1 MYVIIKNIANKET
14 RKILPVILLNGK
26 DEIWEFDT
34 EEDAEKYR
42 ELFEKNSD
50 SGYKY
55 VVKKI

>member
-1 MYVIIKNIANKET
+1 MTNKENG
-14 RKILPVILLNGK
+14 KILPVILLNGK
-26 DEIWEFDT
+26 DEIWEFET
-34 EEDAEKYR
+34 EEDAEKNR